1 MDKKTKELFD
11 ALVDDGSIM
20 VRLENAA
27 NSQEVSDILAEAG
40 FNIDAS
46 KIDAFMDQLL
56 GEGELDENQLDMVAG
71 GGFKLRY
78 LNPVYWV
85 GRLLA
90 WAATKDIC

>member
-40 FNIDAS
+40 FNIDAC
-46 KIDAFMDQLL
+46 FTWFL
-56 GEGELDENQLDMVAG
+56 
-71 GGFKLRY
+71 
-78 LNPVYWV
+78 
-85 GRLLA
+85 
-90 WAATKDIC
+90 

>member
-90 WAATKDIC
+90 WAVTKDIC